1 MGAFRC
7 EDGLGFPRRP
17 GPSRCRGAAEDRH
30 AHEPRGATLSTVA
43 TILPLAASG
52 EGNGFHA
59 PSIAEFFPDAIWFAG
74 TPFEINRIV
83 MVRLLTAAVLVVVM
97 VVAAR
102 RAKVVPSR
110 GQNIIELGLDFVRVN
125 IAEEI
130 LGHNAKRF
138 VAMLTTIFFSILVF
152 NLTGVVPLLNISST
166 ALIGM
171 PIVLAGWVYLM
182 YLWSGVSK
190 FGVGGYLKNSLFPP
204 GLPWFL
210 YILVTPIEALQ
221 VFLFRPATLA
231 LRLTANMISGHL
243 ILVLCFSATQFFLFE
258 AGGALKA
265 ASVLSLGAGV
275 AFTLFEVLVAALQ
288 AYIFTL
294 LSAAY
299 LNMAVEEE
307 H

>member
-1 MGAFRC
+1 MGACRS

-83 MVRLLTAAVLVVVM
+83 MVRLVTAAALVVVM

-102 RAKVVPSR
+102 RAKVVPGR
-110 GQNIIELGLDFVRVN
+110 GQNVIEMGLDFVRVN

-171 PIVLAGWVYLM
+171 PIVMRRLGLPHVPVVRGEQVRGGRVPEEQPVPAGPAVVPVHP
-182 YLWSGVSK
+182 GHADR
-190 FGVGGYLKNSLFPP
+190 GPP
-204 GLPWFL
+204 GLP
-210 YILVTPIEALQ
+210 V
-221 VFLFRPATLA
+221 PARRRSHCDSPRT
-231 LRLTANMISGHL
+231 
-243 ILVLCFSATQFFLFE
+243 
-258 AGGALKA
+258 
-265 ASVLSLGAGV
+265 
-275 AFTLFEVLVAALQ
+275 
-288 AYIFTL
+288 
-294 LSAAY
+294 
-299 LNMAVEEE
+299 
-307 H
+307 